1 MAGTDKQKQ
10 SLYFPE
16 DTLSEIMKESI
27 RLDRSLSWTVQ
38 QAWRVAREEVKRFPS
53 VGWRAEVDCT
63 RPAAPP
69 RAAPPPRERR
79 AAAPARPVRPV
90 SDQEPGEP
98 SAQLREFLRGKFD
111 RDAIG

>member
-16 DTLSEIMKESI
+16 ETLSEIMKESI

-53 VGWRAEVDCT
+53 VGWRSEVDRT
-63 RPAAPP
+63 RP
-69 RAAPPPRERR
+69 APPPRERR
-79 AAAPARPVRPV
+79 AAPPPRPV
-90 SDQEPGEP
+90 SDEEPGEP
-98 SAQLREFLRGKFD
+98 SSELREFLRGKFD
-111 RDAIG
+111 REATG